1 MKQKIFHLNRNER
14 SRLIQD
20 LTRLIRDRS
29 EILFAYLYGSIAE
42 DRAFHDVDLGVYLS
56 KIREEDSILYSLDL
70 AHLLSNKLRIPV
82 DVRVLNFAPAAFVY
96 HVIRGNLILDRNE
109 EVRMPLVE
117 MTIAKYLDMKPL
129 MHRGIKEAF
138 GR

>member
-1 MKQKIFHLNRNER
+1 MKERIFRLNRNEL
-14 SRLIQD
+14 SRLTQD
-20 LTRLIRDRS
+20 LTGLIRERG
-29 EILFAYLYGSIAE
+29 EILFAYVYGSFAE
-42 DRAFHDVDLGVYLS
+42 GLAFHDIDVGIYLS
-56 KIREEDSILYSLDL
+56 RIRKEECILYSLDL
-70 AHLLSNKLRIPV
+70 AHALSNKLRIPV

-109 EVRMPLVE
+109 EVRIPLVE

-129 MHRGIKEAF
+129 MRRGIKEAF